1 MGTSKEGGWHHCV
14 LPLLCLAL
22 IMPQPIC
29 CHRPAAFFQKHGT
42 QHLTIQ
48 PAHGSSQA
56 ALQPNARVLLD
67 EDKKAPSST
76 LSSMISRGLGIA
88 HALLESD
95 AEVMALAAA
104 MRSGGALAE
113 GRGISRAVEA
123 AADDVDDNNA
133 EDESEIDSET
143 EKEERHKTDRLK
155 KVAAMAEAVRNGA
168 DAVTAAAA
176 IKERSDH
183 DRDAED
189 DSALEGSPSAAKN
202 KDGGAAQPPEEAPAS
217 PAVEEASRE
226 PAAEKDALPPW
237 FAQKQAA
244 VHSSK
249 KLEEHGHGARLAA
262 LSTQHASKSSSLKG
276 F

>member
-1 MGTSKEGGWHHCV
+1 M
-14 LPLLCLAL
+14 
-22 IMPQPIC
+22 
-29 CHRPAAFFQKHGT
+29 
-42 QHLTIQ
+42 
-48 PAHGSSQA
+48 
-56 ALQPNARVLLD
+56 LLD
-67 EDKKAPSST
+67 EDEKAPSST
-76 LSSMISRGLGIA
+76 LASMISRGLGIA

-123 AADDVDDNNA
+123 AADDVDDNDA

-176 IKERSDH
+176 RKERSDH
-183 DRDAED
+183 DRDAGED
-189 DSALEGSPSAAKN
+189 DSALEGSPSAAKDR
-202 KDGGAAQPPEEAPAS
+202 DGRAAQPQEEAPAS

-262 LSTQHASKSSSLKG
+262 LSTQHAKSSSLKG